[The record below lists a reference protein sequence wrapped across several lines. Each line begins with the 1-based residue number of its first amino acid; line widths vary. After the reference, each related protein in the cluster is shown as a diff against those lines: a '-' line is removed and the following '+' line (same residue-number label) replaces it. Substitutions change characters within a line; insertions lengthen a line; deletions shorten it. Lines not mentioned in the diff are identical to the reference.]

1 MTPYGS
7 SVLDTLMM
15 HYIKERTVAKL
26 RLEKISLI
34 VTCDCGGRFLAED
47 FEPECPYC
55 DKSYSVSAELK
66 LKKLRLKIT
75 PNIVTS
81 AVNCEWH

>member
-1 MTPYGS
+1 MLYTE
-7 SVLDTLMM
+7 
-15 HYIKERTVAKL
+15 ERTVARL

-55 DKSYSVSAELK
+55 ERRYSISAAMELK
-66 LKKLRLKIT
+66 RLKLKIT
-75 PNIVTS
+75 PIIGTS
-81 AVNCEWH
+81 VAKCE

>member
-1 MTPYGS
+1 MPY
-7 SVLDTLMM
+7 TEE
-15 HYIKERTVAKL
+15 KAVARL

-55 DKSYSVSAELK
+55 NRKYNISAAKVPKRLK
-66 LKKLRLKIT
+66 LKIT
-75 PNIVTS
+75 PVIGTS
-81 AVNCEWH
+81 TANCE